1 MRQVDVP
8 AAPHL
13 PEIMETERKERARA
27 RTLHPAVCLP
37 PKHGAT
43 VADTKVM
50 PASGPQ
56 PSVIVADE
64 LGAIEIPSPD
74 QVATTKIPVLRGPL
88 ATGSRTDLAPI
99 ATTRLPVMEYPL
111 FEAPIRIESLDPDD
125 YRTTTR
131 LPIAD
136 KLALAAAPARP
147 ETRSDR
153 RDLLAA
159 MVVLVAMAVAVLAF
173 AS

>member
-1 MRQVDVP
+1 
-8 AAPHL
+8 
-13 PEIMETERKERARA
+13 
-27 RTLHPAVCLP
+27 
-37 PKHGAT
+37 
-43 VADTKVM
+43 M

-88 ATGSRTDLAPI
+88 ATGSRTDLTPI
-99 ATTRLPVMEYPL
+99 VTARLPVMEYPL
-111 FEAPIRIESLDPDD
+111 FEAPIHVESLDPDE

-136 KLALAAAPARP
+136 KLALAAAPTGP
-147 ETRSDR
+147 ETRSDL

-159 MVVLVAMAVAVLAF
+159 MIVLAAVAVAVLVF